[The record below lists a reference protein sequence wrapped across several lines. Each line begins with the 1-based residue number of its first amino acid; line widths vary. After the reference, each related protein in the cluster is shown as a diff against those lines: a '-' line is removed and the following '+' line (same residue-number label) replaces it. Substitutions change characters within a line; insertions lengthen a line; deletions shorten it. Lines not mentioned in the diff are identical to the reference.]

1 MKERP
6 SGHHYMT
13 SEEVFFA
20 NFKREHCLLSMGGL
34 ASLSKTINQVV
45 RFSESDSPTD
55 PGYVCIAN
63 YMYTAHCSPLSKN
76 NKHVCAGEAMD
87 KRNF

>member
-6 SGHHYMT
+6 SGHRYMT
-13 SEEVFFA
+13 SEEVFFCKFQERTLPA
-20 NFKREHCLLSMGGL
+20 FYGRPGIII
-34 ASLSKTINQVV
+34 KTINQVV